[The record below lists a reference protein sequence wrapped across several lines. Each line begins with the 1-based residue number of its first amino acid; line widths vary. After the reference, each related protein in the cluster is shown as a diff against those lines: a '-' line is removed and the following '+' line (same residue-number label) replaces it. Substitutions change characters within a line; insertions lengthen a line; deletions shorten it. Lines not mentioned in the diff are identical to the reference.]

1 MAEETLV
8 KEALTDQ
15 MIAAGAGLTESLD
28 RAQWP
33 VVASFWL
40 FDSENNHWRLVLA
53 SPAVTRE
60 GPRESYRHVSN
71 ALREMN
77 TGVQLENVSVVS
89 PEDPLVQV
97 FRSVYRTGRD
107 LEGRRV
113 FRTAINGH
121 FVDDAYVYR
130 ILPVA
135 PAA

>member
-15 MIAAGAGLTESLD
+15 MITAGAELTERLD

-33 VVASFWL
+33 VVASLWL

-53 SPAVTRE
+53 SPAVNQD

-89 PEDPLVQV
+89 PEDPVVQV
-97 FRSVYRTGRD
+97 FRSAYRTGRD
-107 LEGRRV
+107 IEGRRV
-113 FRTAINGH
+113 FRSAINGH
-121 FVDDAYVYR
+121 FVDDAYLYR
-130 ILPVA
+130 ILPMA